1 MPARDAEQGLMGPQ
15 GMEKSFLKEKGTL
28 SREGI
33 RYAGESRIDS
43 VLSVIWEKIK
53 KFRLLIAP
61 SQAQRIRLWGWTQ
74 ESAFKEASCS
84 QL

>member
-1 MPARDAEQGLMGPQ
+1 MSWVTVPARDAEQGLMGPQ

-43 VLSVIWEKIK
+43 VLSVIWEKI
-53 KFRLLIAP
+53 
-61 SQAQRIRLWGWTQ
+61 
-74 ESAFKEASCS
+74 
-84 QL
+84 